1 MKRLKERIHFKP
13 IGFELLPDVFTMS
26 QFQALYESILEV
38 HLDKRVFSEKMIELG
53 ILEEAGAGPDRA
65 AGTSPA
71 LYRFNPD
78 QYAEMNSK
86 GIRLEF

>member
-1 MKRLKERIHFKP
+1 
-13 IGFELLPDVFTMS
+13 
-26 QFQALYESILEV
+26 
-38 HLDKRVFSEKMIELG
+38 MIELG